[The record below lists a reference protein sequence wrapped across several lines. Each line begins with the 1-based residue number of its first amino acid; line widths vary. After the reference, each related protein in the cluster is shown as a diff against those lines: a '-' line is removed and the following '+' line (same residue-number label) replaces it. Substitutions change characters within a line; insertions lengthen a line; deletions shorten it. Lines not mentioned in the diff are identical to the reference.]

1 VSNVPG
7 RAPMSKPG
15 MERTQIRR
23 LRPFRRRP
31 LVEVAQDDD
40 VLALGDESI
49 DDRARLRPG
58 VCACAAAARLGF
70 EVIHQHMDDGAAR
83 RADLV
88 LRAVAAEHRSH
99 FVCPVHVGTDRVD
112 TEPGARHHRDV
123 DAAFV
128 VAIDQHDVPVEGP

>member
-1 VSNVPG
+1 
-7 RAPMSKPG
+7 

-49 DDRARLRPG
+49 DDRADGYGLASALG
-58 VCACAAAARLGF
+58 AAAARLRF
-70 EVIHQHMDDGAAR
+70 EVIHQDVDNGAAR